1 MGDQWPVPITDAI
14 RRFVPLLAVATTV
27 LATLTDAGR
36 ALENVVAAL
45 AVVPFF
51 VWAWR
56 PRLMPPLALVGLVAG
71 AEIFALQSGGLEP
84 LLFLVSIATVVLATF
99 EDSPVA
105 LVVGTVVAAATPV
118 LAEVVSDD
126 GILYGVWIMGVL
138 LPLLLGR
145 VSRWQV
151 QLAAELAEARQEIAH
166 QTVLETQR
174 RIARDV
180 HDLVGHGLAAMLLH
194 VTGARHVLRRDPD
207 EADAALA
214 EAEAVGRRSLQEL
227 RHTLHLLR
235 ASASEAEA
243 GAGAEPPVPDAT
255 SIADAVEAAKA
266 AGVDAELRIQGDPGR
281 IDPIVGLSLHR
292 IVEEALAN
300 ARQHAPRAVTDVVLV
315 VDHDAVVLTVDSV
328 GELGPD
334 PSAGV
339 PGADRTVGATRPTGA
354 TAAAGA
360 PGPALAD
367 ATRPDASGPRYGL
380 VGMRER
386 MAAVGGEIEA
396 GPTPTGWLV
405 RCRAPLATDDG
416 GLG

>member
-1 MGDQWPVPITDAI
+1 MVDDPAVPIADAL
-14 RRFVPLLAVATTV
+14 RRAVPLLAVMTV
-27 LATLTDAGR
+27 LGAGLSDPGTPVER
-36 ALENVVAAL
+36 VISVVAA
-45 AVVPFF
+45 VPFF

-56 PRLMPPLALVGLVAG
+56 PHWMPPVALVAVVGACELLALR
-71 AEIFALQSGGLEP
+71 SGELEP
-84 LLFLVSIATVVLATF
+84 LLFLMSIAAVVLATF
-99 EDSPVA
+99 EGSTRL
-105 LVVGTVVAAATPV
+105 LVVGTVLAVATPV
-118 LAEVVSDD
+118 LAELVAEDE
-126 GILYGVWIMGVL
+126 ILYGVWVMGIA

-151 QLAAELAEARQEIAH
+151 ETAAELAEARQEIAR

-207 EADAALA
+207 EADAALV

-235 ASASEAEA
+235 SSDGDGDAA
-243 GAGAEPPVPDAT
+243 GGGPGARAHEPPVPDAT
-255 SIADAVEAAKA
+255 DIATAVQAARA
-266 AGVDAELRIQGDPGR
+266 AGVDTELRVQGDVAQ

-292 IVEEALAN
+292 VVEEALVN
-300 ARQHAPRAVTDVVLV
+300 ARRHAPRAVTDVAV
-315 VDHDAVVLTVDSV
+315 VVGEDAVVLTVDSV

-334 PSAGV
+334 PARAAPDPV
-339 PGADRTVGATRPTGA
+339 DPG
-354 TAAAGA
+354 
-360 PGPALAD
+360 
-367 ATRPDASGPRYGL
+367 GPRYGL

-386 MAAVGGEIEA
+386 MAAVGGEIEV

-405 RCRAPLATDDG
+405 RCRVPLGAEG
-416 GLG
+416 A